1 MLGHVVFMW
10 LLKWFSASVVS
21 MTILGEAVGAC
32 ILGYFILKESISI
45 NQLIGIIIILFGIGL
60 FLKEHKQN

>member
-1 MLGHVVFMW
+1 
-10 LLKWFSASVVS
+10 

-45 NQLIGIIIILFGIGL
+45 NQLVGIIVILFGIGL